1 MKQNNDLIMI
11 EGEKSSL
18 NGFKILK
25 RYPNKNLLCDIII
38 LILICFLCIIISFLI
53 LLLKK
58 KFNFI
63 IIELSNHQNILKQNQ
78 KIIDKLNFIEIKLQM
93 LELNQKKISNKEK
106 IISNNNNI
114 YNLLSSKEVLGYKK
128 IRIGNNNTDGGYI
141 LLNDLKNIKIA
152 YSFGL
157 DFEISFEKEL
167 ADRNIDV
174 FMYDHTINKLPFENS
189 KFHWKKIGL
198 GGKNT
203 RENMTTL
210 PELIKENGHSN
221 KENMILKLDIESY
234 EWDVLQDLPFNIL
247 RKFKYIVGEFHI
259 FNSDEYQYYN
269 NILKKIQVTHQIFH
283 IHCNNCGEIID
294 FNGLKICNLLEISF
308 IQKKGY
314 NFTKDNN
321 SYPIKGLDFKN
332 CKDYG
337 DLNYII
343 NLFNKYSNN

>member
-1 MKQNNDLIMI
+1 
-11 EGEKSSL
+11 
-18 NGFKILK
+18 
-25 RYPNKNLLCDIII
+25 
-38 LILICFLCIIISFLI
+38 
-53 LLLKK
+53 
-58 KFNFI
+58 
-63 IIELSNHQNILKQNQ
+63 
-78 KIIDKLNFIEIKLQM
+78 M

-234 EWDVLQDLPFNIL
+234 EWDELQYLQFKFLENLNIL
-247 RKFKYIVGEFHI
+247 LENFI
-259 FNSDEYQYYN
+259 FLIQM
-269 NILKKIQVTHQIFH
+269 NI
-283 IHCNNCGEIID
+283 NII
-294 FNGLKICNLLEISF
+294 
-308 IQKKGY
+308 
-314 NFTKDNN
+314 
-321 SYPIKGLDFKN
+321 
-332 CKDYG
+332 
-337 DLNYII
+337 II
-343 NLFNKYSNN
+343 Y

>member
-1 MKQNNDLIMI
+1 
-11 EGEKSSL
+11 
-18 NGFKILK
+18 
-25 RYPNKNLLCDIII
+25 
-38 LILICFLCIIISFLI
+38 
-53 LLLKK
+53 
-58 KFNFI
+58 
-63 IIELSNHQNILKQNQ
+63 
-78 KIIDKLNFIEIKLQM
+78 M

-234 EWDVLQDLPFNIL
+234 EWDVLQDLPF
-247 RKFKYIVGEFHI
+247 KF
-259 FNSDEYQYYN
+259 
-269 NILKKIQVTHQIFH
+269 
-283 IHCNNCGEIID
+283 
-294 FNGLKICNLLEISF
+294 
-308 IQKKGY
+308 
-314 NFTKDNN
+314 
-321 SYPIKGLDFKN
+321 
-332 CKDYG
+332 
-337 DLNYII
+337 
-343 NLFNKYSNN
+343 

>member
-1 MKQNNDLIMI
+1 M
-11 EGEKSSL
+11 
-18 NGFKILK
+18 
-25 RYPNKNLLCDIII
+25 
-38 LILICFLCIIISFLI
+38 
-53 LLLKK
+53 
-58 KFNFI
+58 
-63 IIELSNHQNILKQNQ
+63 IIEQL
-78 KIIDKLNFIEIKLQM
+78 DFIEVKLEM
-93 LELNQKKISNKEK
+93 LEVNQKKISNKEK

-128 IRIGNNNTDGGYI
+128 IRIGNNSADGGYI
-141 LLNDLKNIKIA
+141 LLNDFNNIKIA

-157 DFEISFEKEL
+157 GSEISFEKEL
-167 ADRNIDV
+167 ADRGIDV
-174 FMYDHTINKLPFENS
+174 FMYDHTIDKLPFENS
-189 KFHWKKIGL
+189 KFHWEKIGL
-198 GGKNT
+198 CGKNIS
-203 RENMTTL
+203 ENMTTL

-234 EWDVLQDLPFNIL
+234 EWDALQDLPFNIL

-269 NILKKIQVTHQIFH
+269 ILKKIQVTHQIFH
-283 IHCNNCGEIID
+283 IHCNNCGGFID

-314 NFTKDNN
+314 NFTIDNN
-321 SYPIKGLDFKN
+321 YYPIEGLDIKN
-332 CKDYG
+332 CKNRG

>member
-1 MKQNNDLIMI
+1 
-11 EGEKSSL
+11 
-18 NGFKILK
+18 
-25 RYPNKNLLCDIII
+25 
-38 LILICFLCIIISFLI
+38 
-53 LLLKK
+53 
-58 KFNFI
+58 
-63 IIELSNHQNILKQNQ
+63 
-78 KIIDKLNFIEIKLQM
+78 M
-93 LELNQKKISNKEK
+93 LEVNQKKISNKEK

-128 IRIGNNNTDGGYI
+128 IRIGNNSADGGYI
-141 LLNDLKNIKIA
+141 LLNDFNNIKIA

-157 DFEISFEKEL
+157 GSEISFEKEL
-167 ADRNIDV
+167 ADRGIDV
-174 FMYDHTINKLPFENS
+174 FMYDHTIDKLPFENS
-189 KFHWKKIGL
+189 KFHWEKIGL
-198 GGKNT
+198 CGKNIS
-203 RENMTTL
+203 ENMTTL

-234 EWDVLQDLPFNIL
+234 EWDALQDLPFNIL

-269 NILKKIQVTHQIFH
+269 ILKKIQVTHQIFH
-283 IHCNNCGEIID
+283 IHCNNCGGFID

-314 NFTKDNN
+314 NFTIDNN
-321 SYPIKGLDFKN
+321 YYPIEGLDIKN
-332 CKDYG
+332 CKNRG